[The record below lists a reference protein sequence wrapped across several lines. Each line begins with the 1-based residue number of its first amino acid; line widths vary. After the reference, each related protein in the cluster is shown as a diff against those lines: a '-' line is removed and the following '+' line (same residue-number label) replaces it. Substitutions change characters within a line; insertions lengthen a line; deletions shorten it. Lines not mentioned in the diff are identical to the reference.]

1 MTDQNSTLRWVLR
14 DLGVFGK
21 LRSVG
26 SQPPCFHFS
35 LRHSL
40 APQNSLPVN
49 GTPIPSPPSLLPWVH
64 SLSIF
69 VTTHILTA
77 TMSDSD
83 GSPNLPIRST
93 IAQVTKP
100 RKKTAKPSNIG
111 DWYSQVSSRFVD
123 LVGDYAGKET
133 FLVEGDSLLLECFS
147 DPRIDFDGMSV
158 RKSKS

>member
-1 MTDQNSTLRWVLR
+1 
-14 DLGVFGK
+14 
-21 LRSVG
+21 
-26 SQPPCFHFS
+26 
-35 LRHSL
+35 
-40 APQNSLPVN
+40 
-49 GTPIPSPPSLLPWVH
+49 
-64 SLSIF
+64 
-69 VTTHILTA
+69 
-77 TMSDSD
+77 MSDSD

-100 RKKTAKPSNIG
+100 RKKTAKRPNNRDKKPSNIG

-123 LVGDYAGKET
+123 LVSDYAGKET